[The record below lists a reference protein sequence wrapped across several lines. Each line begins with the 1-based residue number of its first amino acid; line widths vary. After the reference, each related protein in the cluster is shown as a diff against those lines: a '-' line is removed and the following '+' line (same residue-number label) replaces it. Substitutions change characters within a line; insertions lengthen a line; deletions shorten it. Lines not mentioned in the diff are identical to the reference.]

1 MAESRI
7 VQAVQ
12 KEDFLRALAFVLP
25 HEKTSCALTRK
36 ILDREEGVYLIERGR
51 DRGAGSERER
61 TRGPDSAR
69 GSDCGRD
76 YDRSRAGGAS
86 SRPVVDGVFFFV
98 EDDILLPCLAGIRS
112 GGLKALAAFL
122 DGKKLF
128 CISGLEEELR
138 KLRPLL
144 AGLPH
149 PPRLR
154 ERRDYFFLEHT
165 DRAAAGQAIAAL
177 PADCRMQMAGPADE
191 AALLPLHYAYV
202 REEVL
207 LPGGRLNEGF
217 ERRQL
222 HEALEKQV
230 VVMAVCPAVR
240 DAAVPSAP
248 DAAALSA
255 PDGAEGPRPPA
266 GVLAKAGTNAIA
278 SKVMQLGGVYTIAGE
293 RGRGLAA
300 ALTAFLAESAAR
312 KGFATVLFVH
322 KKNPAAIA
330 AYRRAGF
337 TDSGRAYTIEYYS

>member
-7 VQAVQ
+7 VPAVQ

-36 ILDREEGVYLIERGR
+36 ILDREEGVYLIERGL

-76 YDRSRAGGAS
+76 YDRSRAGGAL
-86 SRPVVDGVFFFV
+86 SRPVVDGVFFFL
-98 EDDILLPCLAGIRS
+98 EDDILLPCLSGIRS
-112 GGLKALAAFL
+112 SGLKALAAFL

-128 CISGLEEELR
+128 CISGLEEELK

-144 AGLPH
+144 AALPH

-154 ERRDYFFLEHT
+154 ERRDYYFLEHT
-165 DRAAAGQAIAAL
+165 DRDAAAKAIAAL
-177 PADCRMQMAGPADE
+177 PADCRMQMAGPGDE
-191 AALLPLHYAYV
+191 AVLRPLHFAYV

-207 LPGGRLNEGF
+207 LSGGTLNEGF

-222 HEALEKQV
+222 REALEKQV
-230 VVMAVCPAVR
+230 VVTAVGPE
-240 DAAVPSAP
+240 
-248 DAAALSA
+248 
-255 PDGAEGPRPPA
+255 EGRL
-266 GVLAKAGTNAIA
+266 LAKAGTNAIA
-278 SKVMQLGGVYTIAGE
+278 SKVMQLGGVYTRAEE

>member
-61 TRGPDSAR
+61 SRGPDSAR
-69 GSDCGRD
+69 GSDRGRD
-76 YDRSRAGGAS
+76 CDCSRAGGAS

-128 CISGLEEELR
+128 CISGLEEELK

-154 ERRDYFFLEHT
+154 ERRDYYFLEHT
-165 DRAAAGQAIAAL
+165 DREAAGTAIAAL

-207 LPGGRLNEGF
+207 LPGGTLNEGF

-230 VVMAVCPAVR
+230 VVMAVGPAAR
-240 DAAVPSAP
+240 
-248 DAAALSA
+248 DAAALPA

-278 SKVMQLGGVYTIAGE
+278 SKVMQLGGVYTCAEE

-330 AYRRAGF
+330 AYRKAGF

>member
-1 MAESRI
+1 MQRSAFIPGTCMAESRI

-12 KEDFLRALAFVLP
+12 NEDFLRALAFVLP

-51 DRGAGSERER
+51 NRGAGSERER
-61 TRGPDSAR
+61 MRGPDHGH
-69 GSDCGRD
+69 GS
-76 YDRSRAGGAS
+76 AGGVS
-86 SRPVVDGVFFFV
+86 SRPVVDGVFFFL
-98 EDDILLPCLAGIRS
+98 EDDILLPCLSGTRS

-128 CISGLEEELR
+128 CISGLEEELK

-144 AGLPH
+144 AALPH

-154 ERRDYFFLEHT
+154 ERRDYYFLEHT
-165 DRAAAGQAIAAL
+165 DRAAAGTAIAAL
-177 PADCRMQMAGPADE
+177 PADCRMQMAGPSDE
-191 AALLPLHYAYV
+191 DALLPLHYAYV

-207 LPGGRLNEGF
+207 LHGGTLNEGF

-222 HEALEKQV
+222 REALEKQV
-230 VVMAVCPAVR
+230 VVTAVGP
-240 DAAVPSAP
+240 
-248 DAAALSA
+248 
-255 PDGAEGPRPPA
+255 GEGLL
-266 GVLAKAGTNAIA
+266 LAKAGTNAIA
-278 SKVMQLGGVYTIAGE
+278 SKVMQLGGVYTRAEE

-312 KGFATVLFVH
+312 RGFATVLFVH

-330 AYRRAGF
+330 AYRKAGF

>member
-12 KEDFLRALAFVLP
+12 NEDFLRALAFVLP

-51 DRGAGSERER
+51 NRGAGSERESVSGR
-61 TRGPDSAR
+61 GADLNRGP
-69 GSDCGRD
+69 
-76 YDRSRAGGAS
+76 AGGAS
-86 SRPVVDGVFFFV
+86 SRPLVDGVFFFL

-128 CISGLEEELR
+128 CISGLEEELK

-144 AGLPH
+144 ADLPH

-154 ERRDYFFLEHT
+154 ERRDYYFLEHT
-165 DRAAAGQAIAAL
+165 DRAAAGTAIAAL
-177 PADCRMQMAGPADE
+177 PADCRMQMAGPSDE
-191 AALLPLHYAYV
+191 DALLPLHYAYV

-207 LPGGRLNEGF
+207 LPGGTLNEGF

-230 VVMAVCPAVR
+230 VVMAVGP
-240 DAAVPSAP
+240 
-248 DAAALSA
+248 
-255 PDGAEGPRPPA
+255 GEGLL
-266 GVLAKAGTNAIA
+266 LAKAGTNAIA
-278 SKVMQLGGVYTIAGE
+278 SKVMQLGGVYTRAEE

-330 AYRRAGF
+330 AYRKAGF